1 MLWVHRAWDLKSC
14 EFILRVHFGSHKS
27 CEFVATT
34 LVRALMSRVPWTSL
48 MSTYLEN
55 LFFFLFKITIHTSYI
70 VRTIHRNGKGSEFTL
85 CSVFCYQEIF
95 TDLITNLTSGQW
107 RVRLSCC
114 VALADFLR
122 AGGAKV
128 FDVSYV
134 NTCTVYFIF
143 LKINHGGTR
152 CLKEEKKTKKKT
164 KILEP
169 ELVAASRRSNY
180 RHWIE
185 LKSVYKE
192 LLYMKFVTWKRKLKF
207 LSFWIINVWR

>member
-1 MLWVHRAWDLKSC
+1 
-14 EFILRVHFGSHKS
+14 
-27 CEFVATT
+27 
-34 LVRALMSRVPWTSL
+34 
-48 MSTYLEN
+48 MSTPRLRLEILWIHFESAFWEPQIVWICSN
-55 LFFFLFKITIHTSYI
+55 NSGKSINVESSMDFIDVNVSWKSVLFLFKITIHTSYI

-134 NTCTVYFIF
+134 NTRTMYFIF

-152 CLKEEKKTKKKT
+152 CLKEEKKTKKKQRSWNRSLSPRRIGLITDNELNWRVCT
-164 KILEP
+164 KNYCTWNLWLEN
-169 ELVAASRRSNY
+169 AN
-180 RHWIE
+180 WN
-185 LKSVYKE
+185 
-192 LLYMKFVTWKRKLKF
+192 
-207 LSFWIINVWR
+207 SFHSE